1 MRWLFHVLD
10 PGAPPAETLA
20 PPSLFRDGFIH
31 ASYRS
36 AVAGSAAL
44 YFPGR
49 EGLTV
54 LQIDPRRVGC
64 PIIEELTPR
73 GPMPHIFGPVPRD
86 AIVARFPLESL
97 EQAPEQVVGTRFG
110 IVVFP
115 GTSLLNLAG
124 VIDPLCC
131 VRTLGIDRAASCEV
145 IGARDDLVFAD
156 AGMTTRVF
164 RVRPQLDEFDV
175 VVIPG
180 GTRVLDLTDD
190 IDVAGWLRSFPAN
203 RVMASVGSGALL
215 LGAAGRLEG
224 KRVTTHADLRGRL
237 GRYGATPAAQSVVDD
252 GLVVSATGAA
262 GASALGLHL
271 IARFTGRE
279 AADRVAHHLGLESR

>member
-10 PGAPPAETLA
+10 PAVPLTDTLA
-20 PPSLFRDGFIH
+20 PPSLFREGFIH
-31 ASYRS
+31 ASYLPS
-36 AVAGSAAL
+36 VAGSAAL
-44 YFPGR
+44 HLPDR
-49 EGLTV
+49 EGLVV

-86 AIVARFPLESL
+86 AIVAQLPLASL
-97 EQAPEQVVGTRFG
+97 AEAPDQVTGTRFG
-110 IVVFP
+110 IVVLP
-115 GTSLLNLAG
+115 GTTLLNLAA

-131 VRTLGIDRAASCEV
+131 LRTLGIDRRSSCEV
-145 IGARDDLVFAD
+145 LGARDDLVFAD

-180 GTRVLDLTDD
+180 GSHVLDLTDD
-190 IDVAGWLRSFPAN
+190 IDVAGWLRSFPPN

-224 KRVTTHADLRGRL
+224 KRATTHDKLLGRL
-237 GRYGATPAAQSVVDD
+237 SRYGASAVQQPVVDD
-252 GLVVSATGAA
+252 GLVITATGGL
-262 GASALGLHL
+262 GALELGLHL
-271 IARFTGRE
+271 VTRFAGRE
-279 AADRVAHHLGLESR
+279 ASELIGLHLGTLGR

>member
-1 MRWLFHVLD
+1 MRWLFHILD
-10 PGAPPAETLA
+10 PATQLAEPLA
-20 PPSLFRDGFIH
+20 PPSLFTEGFIH
-31 ASYRS
+31 ASYLPY
-36 AVAGSAAL
+36 VAASAAL
-44 YFPGR
+44 HFPGR

-64 PIIEELTPR
+64 SIIEEQTPR

-86 AIVARFPLESL
+86 AIVAQRSL
-97 EQAPEQVVGTRFG
+97 SDLVKAPDQVIGTRFG
-110 IVVFP
+110 IVVLP
-115 GTSLLNLAG
+115 GTTLLNLAG

-131 VRTLGIDRAASCEV
+131 LRALNIDRSSLCEV

-156 AGMTTRVF
+156 VGMTIRVF

-175 VVIPG
+175 VVVPG
-180 GTRVLDLTDD
+180 GTYALDLTDD

-224 KRVTTHADLRGRL
+224 KRVTTHASLRGRL
-237 GRYGATPAAQSVVDD
+237 GRYGASSSPQQVVDD
-252 GLVVSATGAA
+252 GLVISAA
-262 GASALGLHL
+262 GGVGALELGLHL
-271 IARFTGRE
+271 VSRFAGRE
-279 AADRVAHHLGLESR
+279 AADHVALHLGIGGR